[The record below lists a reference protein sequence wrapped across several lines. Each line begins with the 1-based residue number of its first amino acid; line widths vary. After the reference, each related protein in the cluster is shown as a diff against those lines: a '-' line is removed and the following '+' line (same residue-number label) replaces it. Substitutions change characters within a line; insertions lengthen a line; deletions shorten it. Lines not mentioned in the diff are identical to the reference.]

1 MIALRGVD
9 DSSGA
14 ARTVGVLYFWD
25 FMEFSLVSPWQ
36 DFRFAFFRT
45 LHTSSRSGTLA
56 TSPRP
61 QARSSAPERKKA
73 LPRHGVITLCAWPSH
88 YGCAKAQK
96 KRLITLAVER
106 SKDLARL
113 SFLSLSGWTS
123 RICVGGCESPLED
136 RRGATGLR
144 WDYRVEESWM
154 ISILVLC
161 PTWSG
166 EESVLIR
173 LPLEY
178 WSTYSG

>member
-25 FMEFSLVSPWQ
+25 FMEFSLVSPRQ

-96 KRLITLAVER
+96 KRLITLAVKR

-113 SFLSLSGWTS
+113 SFLSGWTS
-123 RICVGGCESPLED
+123 GICVGGCESPLED
-136 RRGATGLR
+136 RRSAMGGPVGLPGRGKLDDLDLGALPNLVR
-144 WDYRVEESWM
+144 WRVSPDPLALE
-154 ISILVLC
+154 I
-161 PTWSG
+161 
-166 EESVLIR
+166 
-173 LPLEY
+173 LEY
-178 WSTYSG
+178 I